1 MNKEGYSCCPS
12 MLTIWKVVAYKTY
25 VLSNKTIKIAG
36 ITIMATKNQKKNCS
50 VSVILDI
57 PGYYLHHKN

>member
-1 MNKEGYSCCPS
+1 

-36 ITIMATKNQKKNCS
+36 IPIMATKNQKK
-50 VSVILDI
+50 
-57 PGYYLHHKN
+57 

>member
-1 MNKEGYSCCPS
+1 

-36 ITIMATKNQKKNCS
+36 ITIMATKNQKKNCN
-50 VSVILDI
+50 VSII
-57 PGYYLHHKN
+57 